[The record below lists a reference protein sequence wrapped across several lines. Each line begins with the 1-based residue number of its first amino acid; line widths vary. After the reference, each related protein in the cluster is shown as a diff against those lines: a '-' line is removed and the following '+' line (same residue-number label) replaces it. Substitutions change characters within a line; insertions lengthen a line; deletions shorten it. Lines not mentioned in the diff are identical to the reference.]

1 MLAFRVDDDVSNSVS
16 LAPHTALEIDAVLR
30 SIILDDDDD
39 DDNDDDD
46 NNNNDDV
53 VVRILVPVVR
63 Y

>member
-39 DDNDDDD
+39 DDNDD
-46 NNNNDDV
+46 V
-53 VVRILVPVVR
+53 VVRILISVVVC